1 MSVNGGQLPGYSLI
15 PPDLHRKNFFCTF
28 ADVEECP
35 HSDTPTPKGSGQCST
50 NNAFSNMAKSKA
62 GGSRAYIRGRIG
74 SDVYSIGKDG
84 KGQRQQ
90 VVRSLA
96 EAVANPRSQS
106 QMFGRMVMS
115 TVMQAVSAMS
125 EIIDH
130 SFDGTAKGQPSIS
143 EFIRRNYALI
153 KADATAHPS
162 SGNTFGLVKYQE
174 KGIRVGA
181 YEVSN
186 GKVELPA
193 VVTVAANSISIDLTS
208 AGATVGG
215 LKTALGLGASDYI
228 TIVAIDDKNGF
239 MFCRLRIDPSLA
251 DATVIDGTSVKTM
264 FLTEGNKVPGLA
276 FSNNKILIGY
286 EDYTS
291 EQAQGIILSKYA
303 DDAWA
308 HSSCT
313 LVASMP
319 VTYKADVA
327 LPTYPTGTEKF
338 LNGGDL

>member
-1 MSVNGGQLPGYSLI
+1 
-15 PPDLHRKNFFCTF
+15 
-28 ADVEECP
+28 
-35 HSDTPTPKGSGQCST
+35 
-50 NNAFSNMAKSKA
+50 MAKSKA

-106 QMFGRMVMS
+106 QMFGRMIMS

-130 SFDGTAKGQPSIS
+130 SFDGIAKGQPSIS

-162 SGNTFGLVKYQE
+162 SGNTFGLAKYQE

-186 GKVELPA
+186 GKVELPE

-215 LKTALGLGASDYI
+215 LKSALGLGANDYI
-228 TIVAIDDKNGF
+228 TIVAIADVDGF
-239 MFCRLRIDPSLA
+239 VFCRLRIDPSLA

-264 FLTEGNKVPGLA
+264 FLTEGNKVPGIA

-303 DDAWA
+303 DDVWA

-313 LVASMP
+313 LVASQP
-319 VTYKADVA
+319 VSYKADVA
-327 LPTYPTGTEKF
+327 LPTYPTGSEKF